1 MSKKS
6 LLTEAE
12 MRRFMGLAGLSGQQ
26 ITSLTET
33 VYENEMEEEL
43 YQEEDAPADP
53 EELEDPAEP
62 VGGEEAELADDTE
75 MADMGEPAD
84 VAGADADPLAG
95 IAEEDKE
102 AMAQAVIQTIG
113 DALGLDIDVS
123 AGDEGE
129 ELGAEAPDALDEPA
143 EAGAEEEIMQEFDD
157 AGVSMELSEDEIV
170 QEVARRVA
178 KRILKANRANKA
190 LSEALGLH
198 KTKSRTKK

>member
-113 DALGLDIDVS
+113 DALGLD
-123 AGDEGE
+123 
-129 ELGAEAPDALDEPA
+129 
-143 EAGAEEEIMQEFDD
+143 
-157 AGVSMELSEDEIV
+157 
-170 QEVARRVA
+170 
-178 KRILKANRANKA
+178 
-190 LSEALGLH
+190 
-198 KTKSRTKK
+198 